1 MDLIKKKFFSI
12 SNILVTTEDNIL
24 NIDISKTNFFC
35 RLLFLLT
42 NIPYFYLVYYI
53 STTYNENSD
62 NNSDSICKYSIFLLS
77 FISTIFHFKQ
87 CTCYNKNKIKNCI
100 LWNNID
106 LSCVGIT
113 GILITVCYIKS
124 FTDIIYFSPCIIF
137 MILGG
142 FFKSKKLY
150 QLYFIFHGIWHI
162 ISALFLFNTICVY
175 N

>member
-62 NNSDSICKYSIFLLS
+62 NNSDSICKYSTHF
-77 FISTIFHFKQ
+77 FILT
-87 CTCYNKNKIKNCI
+87 KIKYI
-100 LWNNID
+100 HAYY
-106 LSCVGIT
+106 GI
-113 GILITVCYIKS
+113 I
-124 FTDIIYFSPCIIF
+124 
-137 MILGG
+137 
-142 FFKSKKLY
+142 
-150 QLYFIFHGIWHI
+150 
-162 ISALFLFNTICVY
+162 
-175 N
+175 